1 MGSRAQNGAR
11 SFFAQRDW
19 SIILTIGPG
28 FSLSEQPGGA
38 RVRFDMAKIFTS
50 VARVAA
56 IGLTGLALAGCGY
69 TPEQR
74 AASGGLIGAG
84 TGAAI
89 AGAAGGGPGAV
100 IASSLLGAGAGAL
113 IGANTR
119 PAPPPVYVEGGRP
132 PPIYVEG
139 GRPPPRCAEFAEDA
153 YGRPY
158 CRTYYGY

>member
-1 MGSRAQNGAR
+1 MRK
-11 SFFAQRDW
+11 
-19 SIILTIGPG
+19 TM
-28 FSLSEQPGGA
+28 
-38 RVRFDMAKIFTS
+38 VC
-50 VARVAA
+50 VAL
-56 IGLTGLALAGCGY
+56 ISALGVAGCGY

-119 PAPPPVYVEGGRP
+119 PPPP
-132 PPIYVEG
+132 PPIIVAG
-139 GRPPPRCAEFAEDA
+139 PPPRCAEFAEDM

-158 CRTYYGY
+158 CRVRYGY

>member
-1 MGSRAQNGAR
+1 MQ
-11 SFFAQRDW
+11 
-19 SIILTIGPG
+19 
-28 FSLSEQPGGA
+28 
-38 RVRFDMAKIFTS
+38 KIT
-50 VARVAA
+50 VCAV
-56 IGLTGLALAGCGY
+56 LALCVAGCGY

-74 AASGGLIGAG
+74 AASGGLLGAG

-119 PAPPPVYVEGGRP
+119 PPPPPPVV
-132 PPIYVEG
+132 VVAA
-139 GRPPPRCAEFAEDA
+139 PPPRCAEFAEDM

-158 CRTYYGY
+158 CRVRYAY

>member
-1 MGSRAQNGAR
+1 MRKLLTCVALA
-11 SFFAQRDW
+11 A
-19 SIILTIGPG
+19 TIG
-28 FSLSEQPGGA
+28 SA
-38 RVRFDMAKIFTS
+38 
-50 VARVAA
+50 
-56 IGLTGLALAGCGY
+56 TGLAGCGY

-119 PAPPPVYVEGGRP
+119 PAPPPP
-132 PPIYVEG
+132 PPPVVIAAA
-139 GRPPPRCAEFAEDA
+139 PPRCARVVYDYYNRPHCEA
-153 YGRPY
+153 YYPY
-158 CRTYYGY
+158 

>member
-1 MGSRAQNGAR
+1 MRKSYTGA
-11 SFFAQRDW
+11 ALA
-19 SIILTIGPG
+19 LT
-28 FSLSEQPGGA
+28 LGGA
-38 RVRFDMAKIFTS
+38 TVL
-50 VARVAA
+50 
-56 IGLTGLALAGCGY
+56 GGCGY

-119 PAPPPVYVEGGRP
+119 PPPPPPPPVVVVARRP
-132 PPIYVEG
+132 P
-139 GRPPPRCAEFAEDA
+139 CAEFAEDM
-153 YGRPY
+153 YGRRY
-158 CRTYYGY
+158 CRVYYGY

>member
-1 MGSRAQNGAR
+1 MRR
-11 SFFAQRDW
+11 SFSGVALVAMLGTAT
-19 SIILTIGPG
+19 ILG
-28 FSLSEQPGGA
+28 
-38 RVRFDMAKIFTS
+38 
-50 VARVAA
+50 
-56 IGLTGLALAGCGY
+56 GCGY

-119 PAPPPVYVEGGRP
+119 PPPPPP
-132 PPIYVEG
+132 PPIIIAG
-139 GRPPPRCAEFAEDA
+139 PPPRCAEFVEDA
-153 YGRPY
+153 YGRRY
-158 CRTYYGY
+158 CRAYYAY